1 MAGQQF
7 PVAEGGVAV
16 EDDVDAL
23 GPLVQD
29 DPDGRAQQVV
39 VDGGAP
45 RQQPGREHH
54 LLAGQ
59 VAEDAVPGA
68 QGEPA
73 VELVQHDGRGQ
84 RDDRDAE
91 QDLARSGVPFHVDV
105 AGQVGQP
112 VDVVVV
118 GEIAGRAPPG
128 PRQVAQV
135 PEQARRVL
143 GLARGGFV
151 HGPAGPAGTRGLVR
165 HRGSSPSHGNGG
177 API

>member
-1 MAGQQF
+1 MLSRWSWTAGRHDSS
-7 PVAEGGVAV
+7 PVASTTSS
-16 EDDVDAL
+16 
-23 GPLVQD
+23 P
-29 DPDGRAQQVV
+29 
-39 VDGGAP
+39 
-45 RQQPGREHH
+45 
-54 LLAGQ
+54 GQ

-151 HGPAGPAGTRGLVR
+151 HGPAGRPGPGASSGTAAPPLPTGMVVPRSNTPRASPAKRNR
-165 HRGSSPSHGNGG
+165 
-177 API
+177 